1 MGIVR
6 WDGTDPAAVRACH
19 EVVTAAIA
27 ADDPFG
33 PPLTLRRL
41 RGWLTYPDQPI
52 ELWVAE
58 GPTADGIAGWYQL
71 RLPDRE
77 NLDRGVLNLF
87 VHPASRRG
95 GLGRALLRHAAMRTA
110 DHGRSTLRGEV
121 LQGTAGAAFAARA
134 GATAGLVDARRVL
147 PLGKIP
153 AGHVA
158 ALREQATRAA
168 AGYSLVSWEGRT
180 PDQYQAGFA
189 EVLNAANDMP
199 HDPGQ
204 DEEVWDANRVRE
216 YDEARERRG
225 RHIYTIAALHDASG
239 AMAAVTDVE
248 ADSESPTW
256 GYQLLTAVTRP
267 HRGHR
272 LGLLVKAAML
282 EWLAVAEPQ
291 LERII
296 TGNAA
301 VNQHMISINQ
311 QLGYELLEPPGQSY
325 EIAVADLCRLPA
337 TVSEADDD

>member
-19 EVVTAAIA
+19 EVATAANA

-41 RGWLTYPDQPI
+41 HGWLAHPDQPI

-58 GPTADGIAGWYQL
+58 GKTAGGIAGWYQL

-95 GLGRALLRHAAMRTA
+95 GLGRALLRHAAMRA
-110 DHGRSTLRGEV
+110 AGHGRSALRGSV

-147 PLGKIP
+147 ALGEIP
-153 AGHVA
+153 PGHIA
-158 ALREQATRAA
+158 ALRERAARAA
-168 AGYSLVSWEGRT
+168 AGYSLVSWQGRT
-180 PDQYQAGFA
+180 PDQYLSGFA

-199 HDPGQ
+199 HDPGEE
-204 DEEVWDANRVRE
+204 EEVWDANRVRE
-216 YDEARERRG
+216 FDEARELRG
-225 RHIYTIAALHDASG
+225 RHVYSVAAIHAASG
-239 AMAAVTDVE
+239 EVAAITDVE
-248 ADSESPTW
+248 ADPETPGW

-272 LGLLVKAAML
+272 LGLLVKTAML
-282 EWLAVAEPQ
+282 DWLAAAEPQ
-291 LERII
+291 LERIV
-296 TGNAA
+296 TGDRK
-301 VNQHMISINQ
+301 S
-311 QLGYELLEPPGQSY
+311 
-325 EIAVADLCRLPA
+325 
-337 TVSEADDD
+337 TV

>member
-1 MGIVR
+1 MDIVR
-6 WDGTDPAAVRACH
+6 QDATDPAVIRACH
-19 EVVTAAIA
+19 EIATAAIA

-41 RGWLTYPDQPI
+41 RGWLAHPDQPI

-58 GPTADGIAGWYQL
+58 GATAGDIAGWYQL

-87 VHPASRRG
+87 VHPASRRR
-95 GLGRALLRHAAMRTA
+95 GLGRALLRHAAMRAA
-110 DHGRSTLRGEV
+110 DHGRSTLRGEA
-121 LQGTAGAAFAARA
+121 LQGTAGAAFAARV
-134 GATAGLVDARRVL
+134 GAAAGLVDARRVL
-147 PLGKIP
+147 ALGKIP

-158 ALREQATRAA
+158 VLREQAARAA

-180 PDQYQAGFA
+180 PDQYLAGFA

-204 DEEVWDANRVRE
+204 EEEVWDADRVRE
-216 YDEARERRG
+216 FDEARERRG
-225 RHIYTIAALHDASG
+225 RHVYSVAALHAASG
-239 AMAAVTDVE
+239 EMAAITDVE
-248 ADSESPTW
+248 ADPESPTW

-301 VNQHMISINQ
+301 VNQHMIAINAP
-311 QLGYELLEPPGQSY
+311 LGNALPAPPGQSY
-325 EIAVADLCRLPA
+325 EIAVADLYQLPA
-337 TVSEADDD
+337 TVS

>member
-19 EVVTAAIA
+19 TVVTAAND

-41 RGWLTYPDQPI
+41 RGWLTHPDQPI

-58 GPTADGIAGWYQL
+58 GATAGRIAGWYQL

-77 NLDRGVLNLF
+77 NLDRGLLTLL
-87 VHPASRRG
+87 VHPDSRREG
-95 GLGRALLRHAAMRTA
+95 IGSALLRHAAMRA
-110 DHGRSTLRGEV
+110 AGHGRSVLRDWA
-121 LQGTAGAAFAARA
+121 LQRTAGAAFAARV
-134 GATAGLVDARRVL
+134 GATAGLIDARRVL
-147 PLGKIP
+147 PLGQIP
-153 AGHVA
+153 AGRVA
-158 ALREQATRAA
+158 ALREQAARAA

-180 PDQYQAGFA
+180 PDQYLSGFA

-216 YDEARERRG
+216 LDEARELRG
-225 RHIYTIAALHDASG
+225 RHVYSVAALHAASG
-239 AMAAVTDVE
+239 EMTAITDVE
-248 ADSESPTW
+248 ADPESPTW

-282 EWLAVAEPQ
+282 EWLAEAEPQ

-301 VNQHMISINQ
+301 VNEHMIAINQ
-311 QLGYELLEPPGQSY
+311 QLGYELLEPPGQSF
-325 EIAVADLCRLPA
+325 EIAVANLLPA
-337 TVSEADDD
+337 ARDGV

>member
-1 MGIVR
+1 VVGVDIVR
-6 WDGTDPAAVRACH
+6 QDPTDPAVIRACH
-19 EVVTAAIA
+19 EISTAGDA

-33 PPLTLRRL
+33 PPLTLRRM
-41 RGWLTYPDQPI
+41 RGWLAHPVEPT

-58 GPTADGIAGWYQL
+58 GATSGGIAGWYLL
-71 RLPDRE
+71 RLPDQE
-77 NLDRGVLNLF
+77 NLDKGSLTLT

-95 GLGRALLRHAAMRTA
+95 GVGSALLRHAAMRA
-110 DHGRSTLRGEV
+110 GEHGRSTLRGEA
-121 LQGTAGAAFAARA
+121 LQGTAGAAFAARV

-147 PLGKIP
+147 ALGKIP

-158 ALREQATRAA
+158 ALREQASRAA

-180 PDQYQAGFA
+180 PDRYLTGFA
-189 EVLNAANDMP
+189 GVLNAANDMP
-199 HDPGQ
+199 QDPGQ

-216 YDEARERRG
+216 YDEARELRG
-225 RHIYTIAALHDASG
+225 RQVYSVAALHAASG
-239 AMAAVTDVE
+239 EMAAITDLE
-248 ADSESPTW
+248 TDPESPTW

-272 LGLLVKAAML
+272 LGLVVKTAML
-282 EWLAVAEPQ
+282 EWLAEAEPQ

-301 VNQHMISINQ
+301 VNEHMIAINQ

-325 EIAVADLCRLPA
+325 EIAVADL
-337 TVSEADDD
+337 

>member
-1 MGIVR
+1 MDIVR
-6 WDGTDPAAVRACH
+6 QDATDPAVIRACH
-19 EVVTAAIA
+19 EIATAAIA

-41 RGWLTYPDQPI
+41 RGWLAHPDQPI

-58 GPTADGIAGWYQL
+58 GATAGDIAGWYQL

-87 VHPASRRG
+87 VHPASRRR
-95 GLGRALLRHAAMRTA
+95 GLGRALLRHAAMRAA
-110 DHGRSTLRGEV
+110 DHGRSTLRGEA
-121 LQGTAGAAFAARA
+121 LQGTAGAAFAARV
-134 GATAGLVDARRVL
+134 GAAAGLVDARRVL
-147 PLGKIP
+147 ALGKIP

-158 ALREQATRAA
+158 VLREQAARAA

-180 PDQYQAGFA
+180 PDQYLSGFA

-216 YDEARERRG
+216 LDEARELRG
-225 RHIYTIAALHDASG
+225 RHVYSVAALHAASG
-239 AMAAVTDVE
+239 EMTAITDLE
-248 ADSESPTW
+248 ADPESPTW

-282 EWLAVAEPQ
+282 EWLAEAEPQ

-301 VNQHMISINQ
+301 VNEHMIAINQ
-311 QLGYELLEPPGQSY
+311 QLGYELLEPPGQSF
-325 EIAVADLCRLPA
+325 EIAVANLLPA
-337 TVSEADDD
+337 ARDGV

>member
-1 MGIVR
+1 MDIVR
-6 WDGTDPAAVRACH
+6 QDPTDPAVIRACH
-19 EVVTAAIA
+19 EISTAGDA

-33 PPLTLRRL
+33 PPLTLRRM
-41 RGWLTYPDQPI
+41 RGWLAHPVEPT
-52 ELWVAE
+52 ELWAAE
-58 GPTADGIAGWYQL
+58 DATAGGIAGWYLL
-71 RLPDRE
+71 RLPDQE
-77 NLDRGVLNLF
+77 NLDMGALTLA
-87 VHPASRRG
+87 VHPACRRG
-95 GLGRALLRHAAMRTA
+95 GIGSALLRHAAMRA
-110 DHGRSTLRGEV
+110 AGHGRSVLRGSA
-121 LQGTAGAAFAARA
+121 LQGRAGAAFAARV

-158 ALREQATRAA
+158 ALREQAARAA

-180 PDQYQAGFA
+180 PDQHQAGFA

-204 DEEVWDANRVRE
+204 EEEVWDANRVRE
-216 YDEARERRG
+216 YDEARELRG

-239 AMAAVTDVE
+239 EMAAVTDVE
-248 ADSESPTW
+248 ADPESPTW

-301 VNQHMISINQ
+301 VNEHMIAINQ

-325 EIAVADLCRLPA
+325 EIAVADLYRLPA
-337 TVSEADDD
+337 TVPQADDG

>member
-6 WDGTDPAAVRACH
+6 WDGTDPAVIQACH
-19 EVVTAAIA
+19 EVTTAGNA

-33 PPLTLRRL
+33 PPLTLRRV
-41 RGWLTYPDQPI
+41 RGWLAHPVEPM

-58 GPTADGIAGWYQL
+58 GATAGGIAGWYHL
-71 RLPDRE
+71 RLPDQE
-77 NLDRGVLNLF
+77 NLDWGWLSMA

-95 GLGRALLRHAAMRTA
+95 GVGSALLRHAAMRA
-110 DHGRSTLRGEV
+110 AYHGRSALRGSV
-121 LQGTAGAAFAARA
+121 LQGTAGAAFAARV

-147 PLGKIP
+147 VVGEIP
-153 AGHVA
+153 AGHLA
-158 ALREQATRAA
+158 SLREQATRAA
-168 AGYSLVSWEGRT
+168 AGYTLVSWEGRT
-180 PDQYQAGFA
+180 PDQCLAGFA

-204 DEEVWDANRVRE
+204 EEEIWDARRVRE
-216 YDEARERRG
+216 QVDDARELRG
-225 RHIYTIAALHDASG
+225 RHIYTVAAVHAASG
-239 AMAAVTDVE
+239 EMAAITDVE
-248 ADSESPTW
+248 ADPESPGW

-272 LGLLVKAAML
+272 LGLLVKTAML
-282 EWLAVAEPQ
+282 DWLAVAEPQ

-325 EIAVADLCRLPA
+325 EIAVADLYRLPA
-337 TVSEADDD
+337 TLEADAD